1 MKLEMLYGFVSGLV
15 TMGFLVAGLWFWK
28 FWRRTKDGL
37 FAAFAGAFLLLA
49 INQALAQ
56 VVALGREET
65 GWVWLLRLA
74 AFLLIIG
81 AIVKKNLGSPGQPG
95 RGEGRSG

>member
-37 FAAFAGAFLLLA
+37 FAAFAGAFVLLA

-74 AFLLIIG
+74 AFVLIIG
-81 AIVKKNLGSPGQPG
+81 AIVKKNL
-95 RGEGRSG
+95 RSAR